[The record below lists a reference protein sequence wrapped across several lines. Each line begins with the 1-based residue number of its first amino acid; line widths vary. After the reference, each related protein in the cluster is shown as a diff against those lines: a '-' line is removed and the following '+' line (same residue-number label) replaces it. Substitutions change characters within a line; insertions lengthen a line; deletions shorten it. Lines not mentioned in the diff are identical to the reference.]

1 MVGGEGGGCLGAGCV
16 FFVCGVR
23 VRLVGESGWLV
34 LFVGCG
40 GWCAL
45 GGLIGLLFLVVCV
58 CAL

>member
-1 MVGGEGGGCLGAGCV
+1 MVCGCGCV
-16 FFVCGVR
+16 FFVCGVC

-45 GGLIGLLFLVVCV
+45 GGLLFLVVCV